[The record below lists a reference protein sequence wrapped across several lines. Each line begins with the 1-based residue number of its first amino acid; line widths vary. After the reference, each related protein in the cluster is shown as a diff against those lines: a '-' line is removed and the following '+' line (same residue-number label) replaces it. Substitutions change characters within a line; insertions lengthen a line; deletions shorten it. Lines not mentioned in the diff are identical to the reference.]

1 MSDSMRK
8 LINMMGSNT
17 AHQLDEG
24 ILDFIKKFKPNLDP
38 IAKARKHGQ
47 KEVDNLE
54 KEALQQ
60 FAQYMG
66 RNRQDYK
73 NVTWNTLARYLT
85 IRNQLG
91 LSGSDVKKII
101 LDPGTKSVISQK
113 LPGGKVP
120 ATWAKPQEPISGN
133 PADPKSE
140 YIAQAIAT
148 YIIGLA
154 AIKHL
159 EIAAGG
165 EDVDMTTPVGGQP
178 APAIAPA
185 RAARA
190 QPASTYSYN
199 PATPPQQPVATGN
212 AKADQAAK
220 ILYQLQLA
228 MHALAGGNP

>member
-1 MSDSMRK
+1 MSESMRN
-8 LINMMGSNT
+8 LMNMMGNET
-17 AHQLDEG
+17 HRLDEG

-38 IAKARKHGQ
+38 VAKARKHGQ
-47 KEVDNLE
+47 KEVDDLE

-73 NVTWNTLARYLT
+73 TVTWNTLARYLT

-91 LSGSDVKKII
+91 LSADDVKRII
-101 LDPGTKSVISQK
+101 LDPGTKNVIAQK
-113 LPGGKVP
+113 IPGGKIP
-120 ATWAKPQEPISGN
+120 KTWAKPQEAISGN
-133 PADPKSE
+133 PADPKAES
-140 YIAQAIAT
+140 IAQAIVT
-148 YIIGLA
+148 YIVGLA

-165 EDVDMTTPVGGQP
+165 EDVDMTTPAGVQP

-185 RAARA
+185 GAGRA
-190 QPASTYSYN
+190 QTAATSNYN
-199 PATPPQQPVATGN
+199 PVAPPQKPVATGN
-212 AKADQAAK
+212 AKADNAAK

-228 MHALAGGNP
+228 MHTLAGGTP